1 MTVEQINKLVINRMS
16 RAMLGDDEALNEVV
30 MELRPLAVGAVPAYT
45 QMGAPIAELTRES
58 IVALHEALILWQ
70 PARENFVDCLDR
82 RIRMRLGALFL
93 RLRDLQRQV
102 IWGEEETAD
111 AR

>member
-1 MTVEQINKLVINRMS
+1 MREVGTTPTYGPG
-16 RAMLGDDEALNEVV
+16 LGDDEALNEVV
-30 MELRPLAVGAVPAYT
+30 MELRPLAVGAVPLFANR
-45 QMGAPIAELTRES
+45 GAPIAELTREAV
-58 IVALHEALILWQ
+58 IALHEALILWQ
-70 PARENFVDCLDR
+70 PPRESFVECLDR

-93 RLRDLQRQV
+93 RMRDLKQQV

>member
-30 MELRPLAVGAVPAYT
+30 MELRPLAVGAVPSYAH
-45 QMGAPIAELTRES
+45 MGAPIAELTREAV
-58 IVALHEALILWQ
+58 IALHEALILWQ
-70 PARENFVDCLDR
+70 PPRENFVECLDR
-82 RIRMRLGALFL
+82 RIRLRLGALFL
-93 RLRDLQRQV
+93 RLRDLQQAV
-102 IWGEEETAD
+102 CGEEVAAD